1 MSQLNLNKNQECS
14 SYVNKRNTKFFFN
27 FKPLGSKNKLQK
39 TILLILLTISVIL
52 ILIFPKKEE
61 ENKIIHHDTGEI
73 DFK

>member
-1 MSQLNLNKNQECS
+1 MSQLNLNKNQECD
-14 SYVNKRNTKFFFN
+14 SYVYKRNTKFFFN
-27 FKPLGSKNKLQK
+27 FKPLGSKKKFQK

-52 ILIFPKKEE
+52 ILIFPKKEV